1 MTKTASVPYSD
12 AKQRRSKRYMELHSQ
27 LKREV
32 TPAIEALE
40 SLDKRTRKM
49 LRSAEFRAGRG

>member
-1 MTKTASVPYSD
+1 MTKRWTSD
-12 AKQRRSKRYMELHSQ
+12 AKQRRSRKYRELHTQ

-40 SLDKRTRKM
+40 SLDKRARKM
-49 LRSAEFRAGRG
+49 LRSAEFWAGRG